1 MQAKTRR
8 KTIPKIYPEHIPG
21 PNAVRRV
28 YHPRQLAL
36 FTNTPDPI
44 PIGIYWEPDEGEEI
58 IIDEGLSMVKNGRSS
73 QLLISG
79 HGVFLEEKNDRLVVS
94 KQGKVI
100 YEFPLFRMNDVIIT
114 SKGVSISSDLI
125 TVLCQKGVRLSFL
138 GYMGKPFAMITSPL
152 LTSTTITRREQILA
166 FKDRRGAELS
176 KAILAAKLRN
186 QEKLLLSFNKSFKQ
200 KDLKRSGKI
209 QEAARSIKILEG
221 KVKRIGGES
230 IDDIRSILMEIKED
244 GERMYW
250 EGIRRIID
258 RKFEFLG
265 RVHPH
270 ATEIVSSMLTYGY
283 GLLYSQIWG
292 AILHAGLEPF
302 AGFMHVD
309 HPGKSS
315 LVLDLV
321 EEFRQPIVDLPII
334 SQVSIGEIRHMQNG
348 LLDSEVKESIGQR
361 ILERLESTE
370 MYEGREY
377 QIKSIV
383 QIQARHLATFLRD
396 EKRYKPFRF
405 KW

>member
-1 MQAKTRR
+1 MQAKTVR
-8 KTIPKIYPEHIPG
+8 KFIPDIYPEYTPG
-21 PNAVRRV
+21 PKRV

-44 PIGIYWEPDEGEEI
+44 PIGIHWEPDEGEEI

-73 QLLISG
+73 QIFISG
-79 HGVFLEEKNDRLVVS
+79 QGVFLEGKNDRLIVS

-100 YEFPLFRMNDVIIT
+100 YEFPLFHMNEIVIS
-114 SKGVSISSDLI
+114 SKGISISSDLI

-166 FKDRRGAELS
+166 FKDRRGVELS
-176 KAILAAKLRN
+176 KAILAARLRN
-186 QEKLLLSFNKSFKQ
+186 QQKILLSLNKSFKQ
-200 KDLKRSGKI
+200 KDLMRSEKI
-209 QEAARSIKILEG
+209 QESAGSIKAFWEKVRRIKG
-221 KVKRIGGES
+221 KH
-230 IDDIRSILMEIKED
+230 IDEVRAVLMGIEED

-250 EGIRRIID
+250 EGLRRIID

-265 RVHPH
+265 RVPPH
-270 ATEIVSSMLTYGY
+270 AAEIVSSMLNYGY
-283 GLLYSQIWG
+283 GLLFSQVWG

-309 HPGKSS
+309 QPGKPS

-334 SQVSIGEIRHMQNG
+334 TKVSMGEIRRLKNG
-348 LLDSEVKESIGQR
+348 SLDSEARESIAQT

-370 MYEGREY
+370 MYEKREY
-377 QIKSIV
+377 QVKSII
-383 QIQARHLATFLRD
+383 QIQARHLADFLRD
-396 EKRYKPFRF
+396 EKKYRPFHF